1 MTGIGAYT
9 ARRTSALSGVPL
21 STIHWWDRH
30 GIFGPGVSSTKVKL
44 WSYSDLMGLRVI
56 YWLRRQKTLEAGAEI
71 PAVGMRAVR
80 RALKQLRAVDLPV
93 WHEERS
99 SLFVCPDGTL
109 YLDLPTGLQD
119 LEGQLARGELLDLV
133 APFTSIEGLKGPDLV
148 RPRPELRIVPGKL
161 SGSPHVAGTRVET
174 TAIAALANDGL
185 DTARII
191 QLYPYLNEAQISD
204 AIALEQ
210 DLDQNLK
217 FKRAA

>member
-1 MTGIGAYT
+1 
-9 ARRTSALSGVPL
+9 
-21 STIHWWDRH
+21 
-30 GIFGPGVSSTKVKL
+30 
-44 WSYSDLMGLRVI
+44 
-56 YWLRRQKTLEAGAEI
+56 
-71 PAVGMRAVR
+71 
-80 RALKQLRAVDLPV
+80 
-93 WHEERS
+93 
-99 SLFVCPDGTL
+99 
-109 YLDLPTGLQD
+109 
-119 LEGQLARGELLDLV
+119 V

-174 TAIAALANDGL
+174 TALAALANDGL

-191 QLYPYLNEAQISD
+191 QLYPYLNEAQVSD

>member
-9 ARRTSALSGVPL
+9 AKRTSALSGVPL

-30 GIFGPGVSSTKVKL
+30 GIFGPSVSPTKVKL

-71 PAVGMRAVR
+71 PGVGMPAVR
-80 RALKQLRAVDLPV
+80 RALEQLRAVDLPV
-93 WHEERS
+93 WSGGRS
-99 SLFVCPDGTL
+99 SLFVVPDGTL

-119 LEGQLARGELLDLV
+119 LQGQLARGELLNLV
-133 APFTSIEGLKGPDLV
+133 APFTSMEGLKGPDLV
-148 RPRPELRIVPGKL
+148 RPKPELRIVPGKL

-185 DTARII
+185 DTKRII
-191 QLYPYLNEAQISD
+191 QLYPYLNEAQVAD

-217 FKRAA
+217 IKQAA